1 MDEGLSNA
9 ALNAIFQDSRGF
21 MWFATRDGLIKY
33 DGYTITI
40 YKHLQLDS
48 LSFFFCWVRKTN
60 PTDSLLQQ
68 SHLFGQH
75 KVACIRAP
83 GFDAD
88 KIDA

>member
-48 LSFFFCWVRKTN
+48 LSFF
-60 PTDSLLQQ
+60 LLG
-68 SHLFGQH
+68 SE
-75 KVACIRAP
+75 K
-83 GFDAD
+83 
-88 KIDA
+88 